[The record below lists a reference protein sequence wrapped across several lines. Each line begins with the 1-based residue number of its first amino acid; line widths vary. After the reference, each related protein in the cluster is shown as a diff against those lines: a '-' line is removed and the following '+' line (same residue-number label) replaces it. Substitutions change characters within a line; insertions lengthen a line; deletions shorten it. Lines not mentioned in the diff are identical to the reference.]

1 MPLLNYSPLANVTC
15 AQVLILLPFRNA
27 ALGVVLRLAA
37 LAQAETRT
45 DSVQHKER
53 FVREF
58 GDEDGEP
65 PHVRLSTCR
74 PCQCALRPKQGHHLP
89 LAGHLTVAPSPAAA
103 TRQMPTDG
111 WVCTGGERCGA

>member
-1 MPLLNYSPLANVTC
+1 MHEGAPCCNSRRWSPRLHTGAHSLANVY

-53 FVREF
+53 FLREF

-65 PHVRLSTCR
+65 PHVRLST
-74 PCQCALRPKQGHHLP
+74 LP
-89 LAGHLTVAPSPAAA
+89 LRLVSKMGPQLPPAGQLLGAPSSAAA
-103 TRQMPTDG
+103 KKAD
-111 WVCTGGERCGA
+111 ADL